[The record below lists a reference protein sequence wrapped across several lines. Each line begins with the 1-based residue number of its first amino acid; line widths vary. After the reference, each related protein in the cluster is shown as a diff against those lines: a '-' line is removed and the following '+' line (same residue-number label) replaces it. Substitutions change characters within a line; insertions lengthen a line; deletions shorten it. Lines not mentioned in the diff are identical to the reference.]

1 MNNDIH
7 GKDNRAAGRDFH
19 EGNIQVDQ
27 LIGRDV
33 LNITIPA
40 SQTTKHRLLVPA
52 QRKQLNQLV
61 KEVTEISGEEGFVIW
76 QRVHA
81 EIGVKSIDEITVNQY
96 QTSLNYLQAMLD
108 KHRESGACKALMHQ
122 LLKKTPNNND
132 RQKLYEYCHIAF
144 GTRHLAELTKSQ
156 LQQSLG
162 WLCNEQGEAEKTKQP
177 DLGRLSLS
185 EIIRQYPKEFFC
197 IFLIGGLLGAFIF

>member
-7 GKDNRAAGRDFH
+7 GRDNRAAGRDFH

-40 SQTTKHRLLVPA
+40 FQATDSRLLVPA

-61 KEVTEISGEEGFVIW
+61 KEVADISSEEGFVIW

-81 EIGVKSIDEITVNQY
+81 EIGVKSIEEITVSQY
-96 QTSLNYLQAMLD
+96 QTALNYLQAMLD
-108 KHRESGACKALMHQ
+108 RHRESGACKALMHQ
-122 LLKKTPNNND
+122 LLKKTPDNND

-144 GTRHLAELTKSQ
+144 GTRHLADLTKSQ

-162 WLCNEQGEAEKTKQP
+162 WLCNEQNEVEKVTSTTP
-177 DLGRLSLS
+177 GHLAPIDL
-185 EIIRQYPKEFFC
+185 IRAYPKELSC
-197 IFLIGGLLGAFIF
+197 IFIIGGLLGAVLF